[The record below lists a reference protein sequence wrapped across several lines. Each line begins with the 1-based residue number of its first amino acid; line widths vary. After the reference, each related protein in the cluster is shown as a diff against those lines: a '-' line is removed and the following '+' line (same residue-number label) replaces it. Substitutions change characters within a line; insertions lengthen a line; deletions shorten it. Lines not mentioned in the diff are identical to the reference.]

1 MSNEQ
6 LGLSGQVHMVLKDR
20 YGFIKD
26 ERDGPNLVVT
36 DGKEEVAR
44 LIGGDAG
51 AAFTHIAIGIDNTTA
66 GADQTAL
73 VSESTSEGA
82 ERATADVSIITQTVT
97 NDSAQFVTTF
107 SFTDAFS
114 VVESGVF
121 NDSAAGDM
129 LCRQIFTALAVDDGD
144 SLTVTWKIR
153 AG

>member
-44 LIGGDAG
+44 LVGGQSGD
-51 AAFTHIAIGIDNTTA
+51 AFTHIAIGIDNTAASA
-66 GADQTAL
+66 GQTTL
-73 VSESTSEGA
+73 ISESTSEGA
-82 ERATADVSIITQTVT
+82 ERAAADVSIITQTVS
-97 NDSAQFVTTF
+97 NDSAQFVNTF

-114 VVESGVF
+114 IVESGVF
-121 NDSAAGDM
+121 NNSVTGDM
-129 LCRQIFTALAVDDGD
+129 LCRQVFTALAVDNGD